1 MPRRIDNSAVTG
13 GLRAVE
19 DLIRTDPRRVRRVVF
34 QLGSSQQKLY
44 ALQRA
49 AEDAGI
55 QVQQLPKGQLDAWFP
70 DSPHQGVLAF
80 CESRSLEDWSEVRAR
95 LLEQKRAAAEGGAIA
110 PLIIVPAAFEDP
122 RNLGAGIRSAVGM
135 GADAILIPSKG
146 STGLTPA
153 GAKAAAG
160 TENVIPICR
169 AHDIA
174 KELKDLAAEGFAV
187 LGLDAQATRPAHTAD
202 LTGPIVLVAGGED
215 RGIPPH
221 IARCLTDRL
230 LLPMAEGC
238 HSYNASVALALLLYE
253 VARQRGFMGLG
264 KQASTQ

>member
-19 DLIRTDPRRVRRVVF
+19 ELVRADPRRVRRVVF

-44 ALQRA
+44 ALQKA

-70 DSPHQGVLAF
+70 DGPHQGVLAF

-95 LLEQKRAAAEGGAIA
+95 LLEQKRAAAAGKATA

-122 RNLGAGIRSAVGM
+122 RNLGAGIRSAVGL
-135 GADAILIPSKG
+135 GADAILLPGKG

-160 TENVIPICR
+160 TENAIPVCR

-174 KELKDLAAEGFAV
+174 QELKDLAAEGFAV
-187 LGLDAQATRPAHTAD
+187 LGLDAQATRQAHTAD

-238 HSYNASVALALLLYE
+238 HSYNASVALSLFLYE
-253 VARQRGFMGLG
+253 IARQRNFSGIM
-264 KQASTQ
+264 K